1 MIFFYFLKFI
11 FDINHQNDLKIS
23 KKFENK
29 IKFLQKCFS
38 TGKKKRSLNLLLL
51 TIFAEFYLK
60 FLGA

>member
-1 MIFFYFLKFI
+1 MMFFYFFKFI

-38 TGKKKRSLNLLLL
+38 TEKKKKES
-51 TIFAEFYLK
+51 
-60 FLGA
+60 